1 MDDLAH
7 SPPARRMITN
17 ALYAVLFIITLA
29 LQTGAVASL
38 PEPYRLFPLAL
49 VMGVIVLHERSL
61 VLGALWLS
69 LSGFILEARG
79 LGDGLAIAGI
89 VASLAAI
96 TLALSVFVKRSFWA
110 LLGVG
115 IGTAVTYVVARILWL
130 FVWVIF
136 TRTPVQFGSLI
147 EQSVAVVLLAI
158 LGIFIFGAYI
168 RRFLRWSRDK
178 FVSKGQLYDISFP
191 Q

>member
-136 TRTPVQFGSLI
+136 TRTPVQFGSC
-147 EQSVAVVLLAI
+147 LL
-158 LGIFIFGAYI
+158 YT
-168 RRFLRWSRDK
+168 SPSPRD
-178 FVSKGQLYDISFP
+178 
-191 Q
+191 

>member
-1 MDDLAH
+1 
-7 SPPARRMITN
+7 MITN